1 MAVANNTGIVTVREI
16 DWKLVDEGD
25 SIGVNSVKC
34 TLFKK
39 LKKAEWIECMVYS
52 QPNASGKQEWL
63 AVGSHDNSVYLI
75 DTVTYKKTHKLNGHS
90 SFITGLD
97 FSIDNKFIRSVCGAY
112 ELLFFE
118 VGKKKRDPAGASHTV
133 DTIWSDQTCKFGW
146 NVQGIFP
153 SGCDGSHINSVA
165 MSRDQKL
172 IASGD
177 DYGLVNVYR
186 NPLLDKHKGHMY
198 RGHSEHVTCVK
209 FSEDGKYIFSTGG
222 QDQTTIQWKL
232 KK

>member
-97 FSIDNKFIRSVCGAY
+97 FSIDNFIRSVLVLTSSSSSKS
-112 ELLFFE
+112 ERRRE
-118 VGKKKRDPAGASHTV
+118 IQQVPHTPL
-133 DTIWSDQTCKFGW
+133 I
-146 NVQGIFP
+146 P
-153 SGCDGSHINSVA
+153 SGQTKPASLAGTFRVSSPLVA
-165 MSRDQKL
+165 MVP
-172 IASGD
+172 I
-177 DYGLVNVYR
+177 
-186 NPLLDKHKGHMY
+186 
-198 RGHSEHVTCVK
+198 
-209 FSEDGKYIFSTGG
+209 STP
-222 QDQTTIQWKL
+222 
-232 KK
+232 